1 MITQLAGGKYP
12 QTTAKVP
19 ARVLVVD
26 SEPLVRWALTVSL
39 SAAGY
44 DVATAA
50 NGADAFEIAARAP
63 HPAVVLLDL
72 RPDTHDQAFL
82 DQIKQIAP
90 GCRVLVLTTER
101 RGGAPPGWLGA
112 EVIEKP
118 FDLAEV
124 VRLVGEA
131 SAAGGPA
138 GREEFR

>member
-1 MITQLAGGKYP
+1 MITQLANGEYP
-12 QTTAKVP
+12 HPPAKVR

-26 SEPLVRWALTVSL
+26 GEPLVPWRALSASL

-44 DVATAA
+44 DVVTAA
-50 NGADAFEIAARAP
+50 NGAEACAIAKRRP

-72 RPDTHDQAFL
+72 RPDTHDQAFF
-82 DQIKQIAP
+82 DQIKLAAP

-101 RGGAPPGWLGA
+101 RGGAPAGWLGA

-131 SAAGGPA
+131 LATD
-138 GREEFR
+138 